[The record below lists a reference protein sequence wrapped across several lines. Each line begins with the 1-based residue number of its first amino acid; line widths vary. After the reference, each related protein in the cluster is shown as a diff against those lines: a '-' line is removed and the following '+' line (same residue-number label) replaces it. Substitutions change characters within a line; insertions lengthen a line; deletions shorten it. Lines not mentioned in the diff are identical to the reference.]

1 MRAGDIKKAC
11 EILNQ
16 VLADKPE
23 KNKWENDG
31 KGEISSRAFYQT
43 GG

>member
-1 MRAGDIKKAC
+1 MRARDYAKAR
-11 EILNQ
+11 EILKA
-16 VLADKPE
+16 VLDAKPE